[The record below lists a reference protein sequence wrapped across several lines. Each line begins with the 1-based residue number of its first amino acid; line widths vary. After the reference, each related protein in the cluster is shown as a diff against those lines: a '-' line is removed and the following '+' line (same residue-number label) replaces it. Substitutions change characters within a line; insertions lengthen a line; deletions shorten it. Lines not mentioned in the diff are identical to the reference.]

1 MKQITSDIAGW
12 TSQYAVCVP
21 TGKNE
26 GSDTLNGFFMTMNK
40 NVDVFASKI
49 KADPKLANGFN
60 CVGFSQGNSLCRG
73 YIQKY
78 NDPPVNAFI
87 SVHGTVMGVSA
98 FPGCFSQEK
107 PLGLLCRTFN
117 EVLGDLAYNPLVQN
131 VLYQAN
137 YFREEHK
144 VGGDNYKKYSQIAQW
159 NQENP

>member
-60 CVGFSQGNSLCRG
+60 CIGFSQGNSLCRG

-78 NDPPVNAFI
+78 NDPPVNAFV

-98 FPGCFSQEK
+98 FPSCFRQGKS
-107 PLGLLCRTFN
+107 LGLVCKALA
-117 EVLGDLAYNPLVQN
+117 EVLGDAAYTKLVQGI
-131 VLYQAN
+131 LFQAD
-137 YFREEHK
+137 YFRHN
-144 VGGDNYKKYSQIAQW
+144 VGPQSTRYLENSQLADL
-159 NQENP
+159 